1 MFSFKLYFRML
12 GYLRPYVPLILLS
25 IILSFFIVIAESLS
39 LWFSGSLIQTLFMPG
54 KITLVKP
61 VLAVSTINEWLKY
74 QTAMLIGRGNVI
86 DSLKI
91 VCILVFVFFLAKN
104 IFSVIKVLIIAKVN
118 NSFIRDL
125 RNNIYSNALIL
136 PVSYFDRN
144 RSGRIISLVLNDIT
158 ALNTA
163 LVGVLDK
170 LFIEPIRLVVFI
182 ATLFILSTKLT
193 IAVFAIYP
201 ILGYLI
207 NEVGKTVRRR
217 SRRMYEQ
224 MEGLTSVLQETMSC
238 IRAVKMF
245 NMSGFEME
253 KFKKENDRLL
263 RSNYR
268 QAASMAI
275 SSPLSESL
283 GVLVTVVLL
292 WVVGRD
298 VLSGRGLGAE
308 DFVRFL
314 AFLFMAFQPFKSLS
328 VVYNTLQNGLAA
340 AQRVFTLIDTKP
352 EAIGKFQPEKAP
364 KFEDEIRFSHVRF
377 TYPECSEEVIKD
389 VSFSVKKK
397 QIVALVGSSGSGK
410 STILDLVPRFY
421 EISSGSITIDGRNI
435 MDCDLVGLR
444 HLFGIVAQE
453 TVLFNDTVYNN
464 IAYGMMDASESK
476 VIEAARAANAWEFIE
491 RLPLGLKTI
500 IGERGVMLSGGQR
513 QRLSIARAILKNP
526 AILILDEA
534 TSALDTESER
544 LVQSAINTLMENR
557 TALVVAHRLSTI
569 AHSDLILVLENGQIT
584 EQGTHAGLL
593 RRNGRYKYFYDIQF
607 ASKAVEQN

>member
-104 IFSVIKVLIIAKVN
+104 VFSVIKVLIIAKVN

-389 VSFSVKKK
+389 VSFSVRKK

-544 LVQSAINTLMENR
+544 LVQNAINTLMENR

-569 AHSDLILVLENGQIT
+569 AHADLIVVLENGHIT
-584 EQGTHAGLL
+584 EQGTHAELL

-607 ASKAVEQN
+607 ASKAVERN

>member
-104 IFSVIKVLIIAKVN
+104 IFSVIKVLIIANVN

>member
-54 KITLVKP
+54 KITFVKP

-104 IFSVIKVLIIAKVN
+104 VFSVIKVLIIAKVN